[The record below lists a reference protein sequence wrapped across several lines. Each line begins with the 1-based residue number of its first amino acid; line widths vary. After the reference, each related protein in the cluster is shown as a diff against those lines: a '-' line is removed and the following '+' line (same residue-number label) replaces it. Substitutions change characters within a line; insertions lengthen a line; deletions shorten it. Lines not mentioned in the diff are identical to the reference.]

1 MTGTGAEAL
10 GHSAQAETD
19 FTWNGGALKISP
31 DGKASMRVISGDG
44 HAKLDQAGWTILAS
58 KWTTPG
64 GIYQLTG
71 TASRDSAI
79 AFVFTEPGG
88 ATPEPTQAR
97 RR

>member
-1 MTGTGAEAL
+1 
-10 GHSAQAETD
+10 
-19 FTWNGGALKISP
+19 
-31 DGKASMRVISGDG
+31 MRVISGDG

-88 ATPEPTQAR
+88 AVWKVGGTLLKPTATTPEPTQAR